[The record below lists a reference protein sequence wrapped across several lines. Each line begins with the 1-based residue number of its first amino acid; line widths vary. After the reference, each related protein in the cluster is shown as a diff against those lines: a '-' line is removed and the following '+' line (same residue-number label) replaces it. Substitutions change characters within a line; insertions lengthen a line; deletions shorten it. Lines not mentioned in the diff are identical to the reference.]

1 MSDTRYIQQRRAR
14 ALAII
19 DDEQDEHNFGERL
32 WAEISTIIAD
42 RNNGRGSEYKYY
54 TLEALCLNVAS
65 KIADELAQS
74 ETSTIPLTDERKAS
88 LVAAPKRI

>member
-32 WAEISTIIAD
+32 WSEISAIIAD
-42 RNNGRGSEYKYY
+42 RNGDRGGEYKYH
-54 TLEALCLNVAS
+54 TLETLCLNVAS
-65 KIADELAQS
+65 KIVDEVAQKES
-74 ETSTIPLTDERKAS
+74 
-88 LVAAPKRI
+88 

>member
-1 MSDTRYIQQRRAR
+1 MSDTRHIQQRRAR

-19 DDEQDEHNFGERL
+19 DDEQDQNNFGERL
-32 WAEISTIIAD
+32 WSVIDAIIKD
-42 RNNGRGSEYKYY
+42 RNNGRGGEYKYY
-54 TLEALCLNVAS
+54 TLESLCLNVAS
-65 KIADELAQS
+65 QIADELAQK